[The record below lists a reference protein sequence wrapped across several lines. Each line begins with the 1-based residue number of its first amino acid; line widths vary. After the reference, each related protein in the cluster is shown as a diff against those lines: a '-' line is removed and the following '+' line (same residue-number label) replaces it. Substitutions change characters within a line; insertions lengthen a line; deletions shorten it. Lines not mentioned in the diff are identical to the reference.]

1 MVVCRCLLW
10 DLHPNAIFPPPLPFA
25 CQDMVAMKYLSYLLY
40 VLVVGYA
47 IYSLIY
53 DTHKSWYS
61 WILNS
66 LTGCIYTF
74 GTLRLPP
81 HLAPTHSHNCS

>member
-1 MVVCRCLLW
+1 MARSLTLRVIV
-10 DLHPNAIFPPPLPFA
+10 
-25 CQDMVAMKYLSYLLY
+25 QDVAAMKYLSYLLY

-47 IYSLIY
+47 IYSLTY

-74 GTLRLPP
+74 GT
-81 HLAPTHSHNCS
+81 S

>member
-1 MVVCRCLLW
+1 
-10 DLHPNAIFPPPLPFA
+10 
-25 CQDMVAMKYLSYLLY
+25 MKYLSYLLY

-47 IYSLIY
+47 IYSLTY

-74 GTLRLPP
+74 GTSYVQPRWVLLVPCAGGASTGGLHVRCGGVDVQG
-81 HLAPTHSHNCS
+81 S

>member
-1 MVVCRCLLW
+1 M
-10 DLHPNAIFPPPLPFA
+10 
-25 CQDMVAMKYLSYLLY
+25 QYLSYLLY

-74 GTLRLPP
+74 GKSPFNGSRVFSEHSLP
-81 HLAPTHSHNCS
+81 

>member
-1 MVVCRCLLW
+1 VT
-10 DLHPNAIFPPPLPFA
+10 
-25 CQDMVAMKYLSYLLY
+25 AMKYLSYLLY
-40 VLVVGYA
+40 VLVIGYA
-47 IYSLIY
+47 IYSLNY

-74 GTLRLPP
+74 GMSLHRALHVSILSYRRCFFIFTFRVRYDDAAAVYQLQ
-81 HLAPTHSHNCS
+81 A